1 MGHFAKASK
10 THRDRL
16 EGVVELPREPRG
28 RRVRQHGA
36 DYPGGG
42 AATPNALDDAL
53 EVAADRL
60 DWKTKMHFENMSNRE
75 SGRVARFTYT

>member
-1 MGHFAKASK
+1 MCQ
-10 THRDRL
+10 D
-16 EGVVELPREPRG
+16 
-28 RRVRQHGA
+28 GA
-36 DYPGGG
+36 DDLRGG
-42 AATPNALDDAL
+42 AATPNTLDDTL